1 MANKITLLD
10 IKHALQDARFRKTL
24 PDSMEK
30 ELLEYN
36 KNRNCPCNTKLYR
49 RIIKEAKQ
57 QLKAYFPGREVINEE
72 EEIKKLAE
80 NHWIVINCHI
90 NELEKKLKK
99 LPPGRK
105 QVEVAR
111 YEDQVTAITNE
122 IDVIY

>member
-111 YEDQVTAITNE
+111 YEDQVTAIINE